1 MVFKKIALGYNLSC
15 VTEEDYISFDKN
27 MILLFRRKMK
37 DDLSQ
42 KSTWKHDIFFKCSK
56 KIIFSK
62 KLRWNM
68 IFLILSGNTFFFPKT
83 WYFLFGRKM
92 KDDISQEIHG
102 NMIFYEQ
109 DIMPLLSFAKKFKN
123 DLLRQKCT

>member
-1 MVFKKIALGYNLSC
+1 
-15 VTEEDYISFDKN
+15 
-27 MILLFRRKMK
+27 
-37 DDLSQ
+37 
-42 KSTWKHDIFFKCSK
+42 
-56 KIIFSK
+56 
-62 KLRWNM
+62 
-68 IFLILSGNTFFFPKT
+68 
-83 WYFLFGRKM
+83 M